1 MRQGRGYCI
10 HKDGSLLEGHWK
22 NNELNG
28 RGRKISIR
36 GDVYVGEWKDNKCHG
51 IGKYMHKE
59 GYLYS
64 GFIKELSAGKKCGL
78 ERFIEKRKQIE
89 RRY

>member
-1 MRQGRGYCI
+1 
-10 HKDGSLLEGHWK
+10 
-22 NNELNG
+22 
-28 RGRKISIR
+28 
-36 GDVYVGEWKDNKCHG
+36 
-51 IGKYMHKE
+51 MHKE